1 MREECFPVFVLCENK
16 WLLLL
21 RKKYASSSEGL
32 RPVGREGWCFR
43 FEPETDFGF
52 IRRLKYIVRVVV
64 GLLLGLYLLLLFG
77 LNATPVQQWMGR
89 MVASVL
95 HDRLQTSVSVERM
108 EVGLFN
114 RVTLRNV
121 EIDDRSGKSLLE
133 ARSLSAKIEIMPL
146 LHGEVSLR
154 MVSVLD
160 GKINLCKATP
170 KAEPNFQFILDAFKK
185 EDDDK
190 PSSLNLRINSVV
202 LRRCDVAYD
211 EHFRPATPGAL
222 NPGHLHVQGLD
233 ANVSLK
239 RLTPDSLNLRVRSF
253 KMAEQSGL
261 VIDRMSLRLSGNRK
275 GFSVSGFELSMPH
288 GTHLEQEALQATY
301 DMDAPG
307 GLWQTLRLTGRL
319 RQARVATDDVAF
331 VFPKLRALNRQVEI
345 ATLFS
350 IRPQDI
356 SLTDIRL
363 SDADADL
370 SLSGDVLMRREA
382 GKVVAMNAE
391 VGGLHLKN
399 DLLQSVVALFAP
411 QVPTVVARVGDV
423 DFKGGIDYRKQGESK
438 AEGTLTTAAGT
449 MNARVGWMGT
459 RLEAHLKS
467 DSLNPSMLLEAKGIP
482 HRVAFNLEGEGD
494 MARQNPMLRFAG
506 RIDQVA
512 LPEYTYKDIEVSGDW
527 RNRRFTARLNSSD
540 PNAKMNTDVAGRF
553 DGKRVSALTVSA
565 DVESF
570 CPHVLGL
577 TKKYAG
583 VQFASHLEAQIAGV
597 DLKNP
602 DLSLHVSDFAMLA
615 PEKPY
620 YLNRLDLKVHP
631 VPEGSHL
638 NLASDFAVAEVVGPF
653 SWENIKACA
662 RRMISESMPSLTD
675 VLKAGKPSGNLRLS
689 ARIFNTDFLPAL
701 LDVPLTLQ
709 GTATLEGVLK
719 ADSTRSTLSLYAPGI
734 IYGKNQ
740 IDDIRLY
747 VRGEDGRL
755 ALLAQAETEI
765 KGSNMELVLDAAA
778 SEDKLFASLDWDD
791 SGKHRYRGALST
803 MTEIG
808 QQGTDKEIRT
818 TLIPTT
824 ISINDTVWN
833 VASGEF
839 AWNGNLMSIDRFS
852 LKHETSALTIDG
864 RLGRETGDSII
875 ADLKN
880 IDVSYILDLVNF
892 HAVEFKGHAT
902 GRALL
907 SSSLKN
913 PKVDARLRVPDF
925 HFNGAFLGDADIRG
939 GWNNR
944 EKQIKF
950 DAKMTEEGM
959 GWTTVE
965 GYVSPPRKCL
975 DLHIGSENTNLA
987 FLNRYVTGI
996 FGSLE
1001 GRVSGHTRL
1010 HGPFKELDFEGKEQG
1025 RVSAKILATGVT
1037 YYLSGG
1043 SIDLSAGR
1051 FAFNNMDVEDGLG
1064 GRGRIS
1070 GFLGHKH
1077 LKEMTYG
1084 FRLEADNMLVYDKP
1098 KSVDMPFYATVYG
1111 TGSVELKGEPGH
1123 FNADI
1128 NLRPDENTT
1137 FTYTIDTPEAL
1148 GDVQF
1153 LTFGNRAVSADSTDH
1168 DNAEAEAAPVS
1179 GTDIRLNFLLDM
1191 NESAAMKII
1200 MDEKSGDNIAVT
1212 GNGIMRASFHN
1223 KGDFQMYGTYT
1234 VKEGKYRLSIQDFIR
1249 KELEMAEDS
1258 RLTFAGNPQKGTLDL
1273 KAVYVVNSASLSDL
1287 NIGSSLSESSTRVNC
1302 ILNIRGEVQ
1311 NPEVSFDLE
1320 LPSVSADEMQMVR
1333 NLISTEE
1340 DMNMQIL
1347 YLLGVGR
1354 FYTYDYST
1362 TETAARQSQS
1372 SVAMKSFLS
1381 STLSSQLNEI
1391 IGNAIGNS
1399 NWTFGTNL
1407 STGSV
1412 GWSDMEVEGIL
1423 SGRLLNNRLLFNGN
1437 FGYRDRPVYNNS
1449 NFVGDFDIR
1458 YLLTPGGG
1466 VSLKAYSET
1475 NDRYFTKS
1483 SLTTQG
1489 IGVMLKRDFYN
1500 FKDLFT
1506 PNRRGKKQKTE
1517 ARP

>member
-1 MREECFPVFVLCENK
+1 M
-16 WLLLL
+16 
-21 RKKYASSSEGL
+21 
-32 RPVGREGWCFR
+32 
-43 FEPETDFGF
+43 
-52 IRRLKYIVRVVV
+52 RVVV

-77 LNATPVQQWMGR
+77 LNMPPVQRWLGR
-89 MVASVL
+89 TAASALQEQL
-95 HDRLQTSVSVERM
+95 HTSVNVERM

-114 RVTLRNV
+114 RVTLRDV
-121 EIDDRSGKSLLE
+121 EIDDRSGKALLD
-133 ARSLSAKIEIMPL
+133 ARLLSAKIEILPL

-160 GKINLCKATP
+160 GKINLYKTSPEA
-170 KAEPNFQFILDAFKK
+170 APNFQFIIDAFKK
-185 EDDDK
+185 EDDEK

-202 LRRCDVAYD
+202 LRRCDVAYN

-222 NPGHLHVQGLD
+222 NLSHLHVQGLD
-233 ANVSLK
+233 VNVSLQ
-239 RLTPDSLNLRVRSF
+239 RLTSDGLNLRVRSF

-261 VIDRMSLRLSGNRK
+261 ASDRMALRLAGNRK

-319 RQARVATDDVAF
+319 RQAKVATDDVAF
-331 VFPKLRALNRQVEI
+331 VFPNLRSLNRIVEM
-345 ATLFS
+345 ASSFS

-356 SLTDIRL
+356 SLKDIRL
-363 SDADADL
+363 SDADNDL
-370 SLSGDVLMRREA
+370 MLSGNVLMQREA
-382 GKVVAMNAE
+382 GQVVAMKAQ
-391 VGGLHLKN
+391 VGDLHLEN
-399 DLLQSVVALFAP
+399 DLLHSVVGMFAS
-411 QVPTVVARVGDV
+411 QVPTVVAKVGDIDFSGDV
-423 DFKGGIDYRKQGESK
+423 DYHQQGKSK
-438 AEGTLTTAAGT
+438 AEGTLSMAAGT
-449 MNARVGWMGT
+449 LNARVGRKGT
-459 RLEAHLKS
+459 QLEAQVKS
-467 DSLNPSMLLEAKGIP
+467 DSLNPAVLFQAKGVP
-482 HRVAFNLEGEGD
+482 HRLSFNVEGEGD
-494 MARQNPMLRFAG
+494 VSQQHPQLRFTG
-506 RIDQVA
+506 RINQVA
-512 LPEYTYKDIEVSGDW
+512 LPEYTYKDVDISGNW
-527 RNRRFTARLNSSD
+527 RNHQFIADVKSDD
-540 PNAKMNTDVAGRF
+540 PNAKLRTNVSGRF
-553 DGKRVSALTVSA
+553 DGKRFSALAFSA

-570 CPHVLGL
+570 NPHALGL
-577 TKKYAG
+577 IKKYSG
-583 VQFASHLEAQIAGV
+583 VQFASHLEAEMADTDFG
-597 DLKNP
+597 NP
-602 DLSLHVSDFAMLA
+602 NLSLRVSDFAMLS

-620 YLNRLDLKVHP
+620 YLDHLNLNIHP

-638 NLASDFAVAEVVGPF
+638 SLKSDFAVAEVRGPF
-653 SWENIKACA
+653 SLENVKACA
-662 RRMISESMPSLTD
+662 RELLLQSMPSLAD
-675 VLKAGKPSGNLRLS
+675 MLKAGKPSGNLRMS
-689 ARIFNTDFLPAL
+689 ARIFNAGFQPAL
-701 LDVPLTLQ
+701 LDVPLTLH
-709 GTATLEGVLK
+709 GTATLEGALN

-734 IYGKNQ
+734 TYAENR
-740 IDDIRLY
+740 IDDIRFY
-747 VRGEDGRL
+747 MRGEDGRL
-755 ALLAQAETEI
+755 ALLAQAETQI
-765 KGSNMELVLDAAA
+765 KGSNMELVLDASAT
-778 SEDKLFASLDWDD
+778 EDQLLASLDWDD
-791 SGKHRYRGALST
+791 SGLHRYRGALSAV
-803 MTEIG
+803 TEFGG
-808 QQGTDKEIRT
+808 QGSEKEIRT

-833 VASGEF
+833 VASGKF
-839 AWNGNLMSIDRFS
+839 SWNGNAMSIDRFS
-852 LKHETSALTIDG
+852 LNHEASALTIDG
-864 RLGRETGDSII
+864 QLAQATGDSII

-892 HAVEFKGHAT
+892 HAVEFGGHAT
-902 GRALL
+902 GRATL

-913 PKVDARLRVPDF
+913 PMVDARLRVPDF
-925 HFNGAFLGDADIRG
+925 HFNGAYLGDADIRG

-944 EKQIKF
+944 EKQIEF
-950 DAKMTEEGM
+950 DAKMTEEGI
-959 GWTTVE
+959 GWTTVK
-965 GYVSPPRKCL
+965 GYVSPSRKCL
-975 DLHIGSENTNLA
+975 DLRIGSENTNLA

-996 FGSLE
+996 FGDLE
-1001 GRVSGHTRL
+1001 GRATGFTRL
-1010 HGPFKELDFEGKEQG
+1010 HGPFKELDFEGKEQA

-1043 SIDLSAGR
+1043 SVDLSAGR
-1051 FAFNNMDVEDGLG
+1051 FSFNNMDVEDGLG

-1077 LKEMTYG
+1077 LKDITYD
-1084 FRLEADNMLVYDKP
+1084 FHLDADNMLVYDKP
-1098 KSVDMPFYATVYG
+1098 KSVDMPFFATVYG
-1111 TGSVELKGEPGH
+1111 TGKVNLKGEPGY
-1123 FNADI
+1123 FTADI
-1128 NLRPDENTT
+1128 DMSPEENTT

-1148 GDVQF
+1148 GDVGF
-1153 LTFGNRAVSADSTDH
+1153 LSFGNRAIDADSASHESETD
-1168 DNAEAEAAPVS
+1168 EPVATS

-1191 NESAAMKII
+1191 NENAAMKII
-1200 MDEKSGDNIAVT
+1200 MDEKAGDNISVT

-1249 KELEMAEDS
+1249 KDLEMAEGS
-1258 RLTFAGNPQKGTLDL
+1258 KLVFAGNPQRGTLDL

-1333 NLISTEE
+1333 NVISTEE

-1354 FYTYDYST
+1354 FYTYDFST

-1372 SVAMKSFLS
+1372 SVAMKSFLT

-1391 IGNAIGNS
+1391 IGNAIGSS

-1407 STGSV
+1407 STGEV

-1423 SGRLLNNRLLFNGN
+1423 TGRLLNNRLLFNGN
-1437 FGYRDRPVYNNS
+1437 FGYRERPVYNNS

-1458 YLLTPGGG
+1458 CLLTPGGG

-1489 IGVMLKRDFYN
+1489 IGVMLKRDFHN

-1506 PNRRGKKQKTE
+1506 PGKRKKKQKTK
-1517 ARP
+1517 AQP